1 MNDAEVKLQVKIDD
15 STASKSMDTLSKKT
29 DNLSKSFTNAGKKLT
44 AGLTVPIV
52 GLIGVGVKYNATV
65 EDLTTSFKV
74 MTGSAEKAGDIVERL
89 KDIGSKTPFEFTDL
103 AETTKLLMNY
113 GLTADDAISK
123 MEMLG
128 DISQGN
134 ADKMNRI
141 SMAYGQMS
149 SAGKVNLQDVKQ
161 MIEAGFN
168 PLKEISESTGESMSS
183 LYDRI
188 SDGSISVDEITKSM
202 ERSTSAG
209 GKYFGSME
217 QQSQTTSGKL
227 STLKDEFLSATGSL
241 TESLIPALQ
250 SGVTWLTKLSN
261 WFSSL
266 SEDQRKMILTVMGI
280 LAVLGPALIILGKII
295 SLGKTFMTV
304 AKVIGAVTKA
314 TWLFNTALLA
324 NPITWIVLGIVA
336 LIAIIILCIKY
347 WDEISAVVGRVF
359 SAIGGF
365 FSNLFRDRKSVV

>member
-1 MNDAEVKLQVKIDD
+1 MNDAEVKLQVKIDEIVR
-15 STASKSMDTLSKKT
+15 LSKIMDIYQKRKLIIYQ
-29 DNLSKSFTNAGKKLT
+29 NHLQMLGKKLT
-44 AGLTVPIV
+44 AGLTLPIV

-168 PLKEISESTGESMSS
+168 PLKEISESLVKVCLVYM
-183 LYDRI
+183 I
-188 SDGSISVDEITKSM
+188 
-202 ERSTSAG
+202 
-209 GKYFGSME
+209 
-217 QQSQTTSGKL
+217 
-227 STLKDEFLSATGSL
+227 EFLM
-241 TESLIPALQ
+241 E
-250 SGVTWLTKLSN
+250 
-261 WFSSL
+261 
-266 SEDQRKMILTVMGI
+266 
-280 LAVLGPALIILGKII
+280 
-295 SLGKTFMTV
+295 
-304 AKVIGAVTKA
+304 
-314 TWLFNTALLA
+314 LFQLM
-324 NPITWIVLGIVA
+324 
-336 LIAIIILCIKY
+336 K
-347 WDEISAVVGRVF
+347 
-359 SAIGGF
+359 
-365 FSNLFRDRKSVV
+365 